1 MGSVSS
7 MAQSTPKAGLAAI
20 PAVPYRNVS
29 TMADWLC
36 TAFGFQKQSVARSS
50 SGEIKHAELTFG
62 ESTIVVFPFEDLAP
76 EKLVAHPDQVGGLE
90 TQTCYLVVADIEAHC
105 RRAKASG
112 AEIIFDVSAGR
123 YGGRGYASRDPE
135 GHVWMF
141 GTYDPR
147 VGRSAAVWNA
157 YGRQKPGYRAHVVA
171 AALAAVALISAGATT
186 WAHRTMEGTTLGS
199 HGLSALWAGP
209 RPPGTREQAAEQ
221 GSQRT
226 AERAAELAEVRAAR
240 NSAEQKASDFSA
252 QAANEAAAA
261 KAARDSEQEARR
273 LLARALVERDSL
285 AQAAKDTERSLA
297 QVRVEQDAAVKAARD
312 AAQQEQARVA
322 KATAER
328 AAKETSERCAQ
339 EQARAVK
346 DSLDRLT
353 RERNA
358 RAAAELAANELR
370 NQLASIGTDPQNL
383 IHELR
388 RQIEAERRTR
398 SRIETEAQD
407 AKLLLAQEK
416 YSRDATERAL
426 KQAEQKL
433 ASNVG
438 SCWACPTGAQCAR
451 PQ

>member
-1 MGSVSS
+1 
-7 MAQSTPKAGLAAI
+7 
-20 PAVPYRNVS
+20 
-29 TMADWLC
+29 MADWLC
-36 TAFGFQKQSVARSS
+36 TAFGFQKQSVARSG

-62 ESTIVVFPFEDLAP
+62 ESTIVVFPFEDQAS
-76 EKLVAHPDQVGGLE
+76 EKLVAHPDQVGGIE

-105 RRAKASG
+105 ARAKASG
-112 AEIIFDVSAGR
+112 AEIIFDVRAGR

-147 VGRSAAVWNA
+147 AARSATVWNA
-157 YGRQKPGYRAHVVA
+157 AGWQTPSYRAPMVA

-186 WAHRTMEGTTLGS
+186 WAHRTMEGTTLGK

-209 RPPGTREQAAEQ
+209 PGTREQTAEQ

-226 AERAAELAEVRAAR
+226 AARAAELAEVRAAR
-240 NSAEQKASDFSA
+240 DSAEQKASDLIA
-252 QAANEAAAA
+252 QVTGEVAAA
-261 KAARDSEQEARR
+261 KAARESEQEARR

-297 QVRVEQDAAVKAARD
+297 QVRAGQDAAIKAARD
-312 AAQQEQARVA
+312 AAQQEQARLA
-322 KATAER
+322 KAVAER
-328 AAKETSERCAQ
+328 AAKESGDRCAQ

-346 DSLDRLT
+346 DALDRLT

-398 SRIETEAQD
+398 SRMETEAQD

-416 YSRDATERAL
+416 YSRDTTERAL

-433 ASNVG
+433 AANVG
-438 SCWACPTGAQCAR
+438 SCWACPAGAPCAR